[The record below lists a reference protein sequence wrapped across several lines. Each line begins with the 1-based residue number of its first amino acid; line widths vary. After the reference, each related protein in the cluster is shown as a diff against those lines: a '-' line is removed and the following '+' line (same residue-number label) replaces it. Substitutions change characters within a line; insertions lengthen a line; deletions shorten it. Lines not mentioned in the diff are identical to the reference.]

1 MPPAAQDQLAV
12 LKSFPRHPL
21 KVSFQRKAGV
31 RLRQNNNTLIEN
43 GHILRA
49 AAPAALSLR
58 RTAEARAL

>member
-31 RLRQNNNTLIEN
+31 RLGFAQESRQTID
-43 GHILRA
+43 
-49 AAPAALSLR
+49 
-58 RTAEARAL
+58 